1 MVFFM
6 FSSTFVVLALFV
18 SAFLLRAVYRLTLHP
33 LAQYLG
39 PFSGM
44 VPSAYGMSYDFSSR
58 SRGYILEL
66 PKLHD
71 KHGAKYPS
79 HAPGRDILIS
89 LIGPTIR
96 IQPNELHI
104 RDLDGYYQVFRPGT
118 PVRQVHEL
126 LQHRSHQRLLQHTR
140 LQGRQ
145 AMERYI
151 PAVILQS
158 RHWEVGTS
166 HSLSAEHIAL
176 KIEGSCQP

>member
-118 PVRQVHEL
+118 PFDKYTNSYNTEA
-126 LQHRSHQRLLQHTR
+126 TR
-140 LQGRQ
+140 GFFN
-145 AMERYI
+145 I
-151 PAVILQS
+151 PGS
-158 RHWEVGTS
+158 RDVKPWKD
-166 HSLSAEHIAL
+166 IY
-176 KIEGSCQP
+176 QP